1 MHYVIGLITAIAG
14 LLWALNSI
22 QRSGFN
28 LSSLNPFA
36 AYRRWQWSQ
45 KNAVKPLYRLN
56 DPVEVAAVLLLGVA
70 KCRGELSRDQKSYL
84 LGVFREELSLSAAEA
99 DDLLVA
105 SSFLLRDEVYI
116 IDKLERILAPSKA
129 ALTPAQRASIL
140 KLMQHVAEVE
150 GVSNDEQRRLIERT
164 DQLLTATR

>member
-1 MHYVIGLITAIAG
+1 MHYVIGLITALAG

-22 QRSGFN
+22 QRSGFR

-45 KNAVKPLYRLN
+45 NNAVKPLYRLR
-56 DPVEVAAVLLLGVA
+56 DPVDVAAVLLLGVA
-70 KCRGELSRDQKSYL
+70 KCRGELSSDQKSYL
-84 LGVFREELSLSAAEA
+84 LGVFREELHLSVAEA

-116 IDKLERILAPSKA
+116 VDKLERILAPSKA

-140 KLMQHVAEVE
+140 SLMQRVAAVE
-150 GVSNDEQRRLIERT
+150 GVTNDEQHRLIAHADE
-164 DQLLTATR
+164 LLAAKG